1 MPHSETHP
9 VDESTQPNAG
19 ITRRTVLLGIATVAA
34 ETTILS
40 WPNSNQAQTL
50 AAPAPSTPLADTGF
64 LKLSQALTGHT
75 DLNAET
81 AERIYAAMARLEP
94 QLAAQVDTLA
104 GLTAQST
111 TPQALLEAAGTA
123 GLRDLALG
131 IVAAW
136 YTGTVG
142 KGTQAAVVSYA
153 EALMYRP
160 VNDALTVPTYCNFGP
175 LWWTAKPPSPDA
187 LPSTSTSLPS

>member
-1 MPHSETHP
+1 MLHSETDP
-9 VDESTQPNAG
+9 ANESTDSNTG
-19 ITRRTVLLGIATVAA
+19 VTRRTVLLGIAAVAA
-34 ETTILS
+34 ETTLLS
-40 WPNSNQAQTL
+40 WPSANQAQAL
-50 AAPAPSTPLADTGF
+50 AAPSASTPLADTGF

-81 AERIYAAMARLEP
+81 AERIYAAMAKLET
-94 QLAAQVDTLA
+94 QFTAQAGTLA
-104 GLTAQST
+104 GLTTQNT

-123 GLRDLALG
+123 GLRDQALG

-142 KGTQAAVVSYA
+142 KGTQAVVVSYA

-175 LWWTAKPPSPDA
+175 LWWTATPPSPDE
-187 LPSTSTSLPS
+187 LPPPSASLPS